1 MSLILCNI
9 WSYIF
14 RNLQNQ
20 NCKKVI
26 CECRDSRVSDQ
37 SNCPDF
43 VPFDSAGT
51 PLSAQKISTGCGLH
65 LPGSPPGICAA
76 WRLSGAGSSVSGWSP
91 NPPAAPQTVHLVLQA
106 GRFALWGVGPVRRT
120 NILLGLDLGLVM
132 ARAECGCSDCWS
144 RPQWCGLCEVWH
156 YPAGTQL
163 LECPSMAGHAV
174 ARCPGCTVPLLGC
187 LGLEP
192 ADSCLCCW
200 WLPKRWRHHRHE
212 EAPHPRTEPHIAHHA
227 VGKPVFF
234 RRGSAAGIW
243 TRHWT
248 KHVANS
254 SWESRP
260 DVGLTTA
267 SWPGGGVSSAHSLG
281 RVDKPSTQLREYGFS
296 LSACWSSGCQAV
308 PEQLIGLTGNDCED
322 GETEWNDLV
331 LASSPVVGLTSGHQL
346 WSQIPEPTYG
356 ALWHFRACAT
366 PACLWPACK
375 RPIAFSLAAAR
386 SGGIASSSSKPLH

>member
-1 MSLILCNI
+1 M
-9 WSYIF
+9 
-14 RNLQNQ
+14 
-20 NCKKVI
+20 
-26 CECRDSRVSDQ
+26 SDQ

-51 PLSAQKISTGCGLH
+51 PLSARKISTGCGLH

-91 NPPAAPQTVHLVLQA
+91 NPPAAPQTVHLVLQ
-106 GRFALWGVGPVRRT
+106 GGHFALWDVGPVRPT
-120 NILLGLDLGLVM
+120 NVLLGLDLGLVM

-163 LECPSMAGHAV
+163 LECPSMAGYAV

-200 WLPKRWRHHRHE
+200 WLPKQWRHHRHE
-212 EAPHPRTEPHIAHHA
+212 EAPQPRTEPHIAHHA

-234 RRGSAAGIW
+234 RRGAAAGIW

-248 KHVANS
+248 KHVANG

-260 DVGLTTA
+260 DVGLPTA

-281 RVDKPSTQLREYGFS
+281 RVDKPSTQLREYVSHCLHADPLVAWQCLNSWLGWQETMAKPNETI
-296 LSACWSSGCQAV
+296 LCWRRHPWSAWPRGISCGARL
-308 PEQLIGLTGNDCED
+308 PET
-322 GETEWNDLV
+322 
-331 LASSPVVGLTSGHQL
+331 
-346 WSQIPEPTYG
+346 IPEPTYG
-356 ALWHFRACAT
+356 ALWHVQGVCNISLPLT
-366 PACLWPACK
+366 CLQTADSIFPCSCTQRWHCFF
-375 RPIAFSLAAAR
+375 I
-386 SGGIASSSSKPLH
+386 